1 MILKKAYLFLCFF
14 LFISLGLWSQNRVP
28 LKGKVMYR
36 GSNVVNENVLNTT
49 ASLATITN
57 EDGSFEIEVAVGDEL
72 VFTAVNY
79 KITAV
84 LITAEILEN
93 RRLVV
98 AVEEK
103 VTALDEVVVGP
114 ENTEKFLALKSEKFK
129 GYAYEIDRS
138 TEVDNIAEAG
148 TVQGMQNGLN
158 FVNIFKLLFQ
168 PKDGNN
174 PTAVPVLKM
183 SEALR
188 LIYEERFFTED
199 LQLSP
204 AQIEPFLYYL
214 DSKVSPK
221 NLLKKKN
228 EFQLIDF
235 LVNQSRDF
243 IKSIE
248 E

>member
-1 MILKKAYLFLCFF
+1 MILKKTYLLCSFF
-14 LFISLGLWSQNRVP
+14 LLISLSLWSQDRVP

-49 ASLATITN
+49 AGLATITDQ
-57 EDGSFEIEVAVGDEL
+57 EGSFEIEVAEGDEL

-84 LITAEILEN
+84 LITAEILKN

-103 VTALDEVVVGP
+103 VTALEEVVVGP

-129 GYAYEIDRS
+129 RYDYEIDRS

-148 TVQGMQNGLN
+148 AVKGMQNGLN

-168 PKDGNN
+168 SKEANN
-174 PTAVPVLKM
+174 TTNVPDLKM

-188 LIYEERFFTED
+188 VIYEDRFFIED
-199 LQLSP
+199 LKLSP
-204 AQIEPFLYYL
+204 DQIEPFLYYL

-221 NLLKKKN
+221 HLLKKKN

-243 IKSIE
+243 IESSKD
-248 E
+248 

>member
-1 MILKKAYLFLCFF
+1 MILKKVSLLLCFF
-14 LFISLGLWSQNRVP
+14 FVAVNVWSQERIP
-28 LKGKVMYR
+28 LKGKVIYR

-49 ASLATITN
+49 ASTATITD
-57 EDGSFEIEVAVGDEL
+57 EDGAFEIAVAVGDEL

-84 LITAEILEN
+84 LVTQEILDN

-103 VTALDEVVVGP
+103 VTALEEVVVGP
-114 ENTEKFLALKSEKFK
+114 ENTEKFLEMKSEKFK
-129 GYAYEIDRS
+129 GYSYEIDRS

-158 FVNIFKLLFQ
+158 FVNIFKLLFAS
-168 PKDGNN
+168 KEGNDN
-174 PTAVPVLKM
+174 TPDKPALKM

-188 LIYEERFFTED
+188 LIYEDRFFTED
-199 LQLSP
+199 LQLKP
-204 AQIEPFLYYL
+204 DQIEPFLTYL
-214 DSKVSPK
+214 DTRVTPRD
-221 NLLKKKN
+221 LLEKDN

-235 LVNQSRDF
+235 LVNQSRAF
-243 IKSIE
+243 ISNASD
-248 E
+248 

>member
-1 MILKKAYLFLCFF
+1 MLCSFL
-14 LFISLGLWSQNRVP
+14 LLISLSLWSQDRVP

-49 ASLATITN
+49 AGLATITDQ
-57 EDGSFEIEVAVGDEL
+57 EGSFEIEVAEGDEL

-103 VTALDEVVVGP
+103 VTALEEVVVGP

-129 GYAYEIDRS
+129 GYDYEIDRS

-148 TVQGMQNGLN
+148 AVKGMQNGLN

-168 PKDGNN
+168 SKDANN
-174 PTAVPVLKM
+174 NAVPVLKM

-188 LIYEERFFTED
+188 VIYEDRFFIED
-199 LQLSP
+199 LKLSP
-204 AQIEPFLYYL
+204 EQIEPFLYYL
-214 DSKVSPK
+214 DSKVSPQ
-221 NLLKKKN
+221 NLLKRKN

-243 IKSIE
+243 IDSSKE
-248 E
+248 